1 MVNEIE
7 IIRKDVLKFFDSN
20 ELIPEDK
27 SEVYSPDKRYFF
39 RANSYKQTDPKR
51 NWTVAKI
58 EIFQTGNKKLF
69 EFIRNDD
76 RVYYCWLDVNNTEYF
91 ICPEDLEGQ
100 SIYDLTNSQF
110 YSFTSQKDPFIWTEI
125 LPSPDKTKLAVI
137 GCYWACPYEVV
148 VYDIS
153 KICQLPYPVIKRKVV
168 AMENLKD
175 WQGNET
181 LILETKD
188 SESLFRIFDE

>member
-1 MVNEIE
+1 M
-7 IIRKDVLKFFDSN
+7 
-20 ELIPEDK
+20 
-27 SEVYSPDKRYFF
+27 
-39 RANSYKQTDPKR
+39 A
-51 NWTVAKI
+51 
-58 EIFQTGNKKLF
+58 
-69 EFIRNDD
+69 
-76 RVYYCWLDVNNTEYF
+76 LDASV
-91 ICPEDLEGQ
+91 
-100 SIYDLTNSQF
+100 SV
-110 YSFTSQKDPFIWTEI
+110 DPFIWTEI